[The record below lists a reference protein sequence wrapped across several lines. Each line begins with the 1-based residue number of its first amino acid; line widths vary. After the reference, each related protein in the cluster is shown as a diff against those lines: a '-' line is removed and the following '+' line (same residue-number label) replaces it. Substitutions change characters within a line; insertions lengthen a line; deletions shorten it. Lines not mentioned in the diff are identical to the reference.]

1 MSKPIMLFEGGI
13 THRVYATRSYKT
25 TDGEHFT
32 CTGQKD
38 DVTDYVGHIATRAML
53 RNNALAKAV
62 SVYQIAIENGNDP
75 VDAMHDAILSAGDTA
90 FPGVAAT
97 EEDSNE

>member
-1 MSKPIMLFEGGI
+1 MAKPIMLFESQWSR
-13 THRVYATRSYKT
+13 TVYATRSYKT
-25 TDGEHFT
+25 KDGNHFT

-53 RNNALAKAV
+53 RNGALAKAV

-97 EEDSNE
+97 EEVEER